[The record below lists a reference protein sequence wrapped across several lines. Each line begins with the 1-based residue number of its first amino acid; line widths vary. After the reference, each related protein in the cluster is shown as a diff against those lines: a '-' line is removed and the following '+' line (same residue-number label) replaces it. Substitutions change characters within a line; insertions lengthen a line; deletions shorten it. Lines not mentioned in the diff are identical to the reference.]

1 MKNFITSEMVMPG
14 HPDKLCDKIADAIL
28 DDYLKH
34 DKNAKVAVEVVASFQ
49 RMLIMG
55 EITSNYE
62 ANVEVIARTVIKN
75 IGYTKKEYGF
85 TYDGIPIII
94 DIHNQS
100 CDIALGVDESTN
112 KDHEI
117 GAGDQG
123 MMFGYATDETEEMMP
138 ISYVFPRK
146 LACNLETVRK
156 QNILPYLRP
165 DGKMQVTVEYEDNIP
180 KRIDTIVLSTQH
192 DSDIE
197 TFKLRE
203 DIKREVINPIIPK
216 NWIDENTKILI
227 NPTGRFVL
235 GGPVAD
241 TGLTGRKI
249 IVDTYGGVALHG
261 GGAFS
266 GKDYTKV
273 DRSAAY
279 YARYVAKN
287 IVAAGLARKCTVG
300 VSYAIGISKP
310 ISILIDTHTT
320 GVMKDE
326 EILRIVKQVFDFRP
340 SHIIESMNLK
350 EITYQNLSNYGHF
363 GRLELDLPFE
373 KVDKKEE
380 LQSLKKDKN
389 VI

>member
-1 MKNFITSEMVMPG
+1 MKKLVTSEMVMPG
-14 HPDKLCDKIADAIL
+14 HPDKLCDQIADAIL

-34 DKNAKVAVEVVASFQ
+34 DKNAKVAVEVAVSFQ

-55 EITSNYE
+55 EVTSNYE

-138 ISYVFPRK
+138 ISYVFARK